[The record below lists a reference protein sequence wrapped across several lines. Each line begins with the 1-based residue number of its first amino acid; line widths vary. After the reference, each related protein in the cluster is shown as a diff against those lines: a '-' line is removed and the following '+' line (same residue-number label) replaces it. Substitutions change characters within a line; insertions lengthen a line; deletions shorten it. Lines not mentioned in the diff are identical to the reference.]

1 MVWLISEKLKYLRK
15 VASLEG
21 SITNVF
27 SSNTEIQNSLTDIT
41 DRVDLIEQLGGGIS
55 LLKGIVEAVFNQNSE
70 VVVAV
75 SNVNITSE
83 SIVSAYVLIEN
94 DEILIQDFQI
104 QVAQEIGVGFK
115 IYCRPKV
122 GWHTGTV
129 KIKYLIL

>member
-1 MVWLISEKLKYLRK
+1 MVWLTSEKIKYLRK
-15 VASLEG
+15 VASLEKSIEVLQQNSNTAPEKG
-21 SITNVF
+21 SVTLSFMDESEANVF
-27 SSNTEIQNSLTDIT
+27 
-41 DRVDLIEQLGGGIS
+41 VP
-55 LLKGIVEAVFNQNSE
+55 
-70 VVVAV
+70 
-75 SNVNITSE
+75 NVNIKDDTIIIPS
-83 SIVSAYVLIEN
+83 VDVEN